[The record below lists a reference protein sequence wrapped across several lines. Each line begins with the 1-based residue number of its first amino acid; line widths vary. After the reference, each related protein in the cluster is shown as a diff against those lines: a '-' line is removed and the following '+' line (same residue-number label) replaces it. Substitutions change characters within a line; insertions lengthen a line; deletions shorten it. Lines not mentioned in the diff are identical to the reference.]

1 MPPPRFLEFVVF
13 SRVTCAHLIRS
24 CFCRFCCDVAAAA
37 RRASPVQAAKSS
49 SQTILHPSLPKTALP
64 NVHMFVDTTVLFTF
78 ASYDKQ
84 PLDRRQHSACAAGL
98 CTLSPAAI
106 VVSLQYSL
114 RFSRRLLTPSRC
126 AGKISVRIL
135 SFWAIAA
142 VECCVCRR
150 GGLIGEELN
159 YLWCIARRCVLFGGC
174 SCTRRRALTT
184 SISSRPSFQH

>member
-1 MPPPRFLEFVVF
+1 MRVQRAWRGHFARKNILGNSAFVFRDLVRLASILSRHDWRVHKMPPPRFLEFVVF

-37 RRASPVQAAKSS
+37 RRASPVQAAESS

-78 ASYDKQ
+78 ASYDKQQ

-126 AGKISVRIL
+126 AGKISVRIS
-135 SFWAIAA
+135 SF
-142 VECCVCRR
+142 
-150 GGLIGEELN
+150 
-159 YLWCIARRCVLFGGC
+159 
-174 SCTRRRALTT
+174 
-184 SISSRPSFQH
+184 